1 MEQEG
6 VTLIIIIST
15 IVVLVFA
22 ISTIVLF
29 IIFQH
34 IKNKLLLD
42 NKTLREI
49 IKNKL
54 SEFTS
59 Q

>member
-1 MEQEG
+1 MEQER

-22 ISTIVLF
+22 IAMIVLF
-29 IIFQH
+29 VIFQH
-34 IKNKLLLD
+34 LKNRLLLD
-42 NKTLREI
+42 NKTLRDI

-54 SEFTS
+54 ASFNS
-59 Q
+59 

>member
-1 MEQEG
+1 MEQER

-22 ISTIVLF
+22 IAMIVLF
-29 IIFQH
+29 SIFQYL
-34 IKNKLLLD
+34 KNKLLID
-42 NKTLREI
+42 NETLREI

-54 SEFTS
+54 SSFDI
-59 Q
+59 